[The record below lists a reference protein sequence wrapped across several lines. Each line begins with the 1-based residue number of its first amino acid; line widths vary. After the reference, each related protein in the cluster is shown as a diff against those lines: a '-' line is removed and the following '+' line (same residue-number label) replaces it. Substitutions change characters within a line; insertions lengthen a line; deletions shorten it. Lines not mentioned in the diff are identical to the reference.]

1 MSDGTI
7 RILLADD
14 HQLLRNGLQAII
26 DIKPDMKVV
35 GHASD
40 GVEAVRQYRALK
52 PDVVIMDLVMPVKD
66 GVEATSDI
74 LAEDPQAH
82 ILVLTSFSESER
94 ITLAMRAGAQ
104 GYILK
109 DTMPDELIQAIRQ
122 VSRGMVT
129 IQPAI
134 LEHLFH
140 QPVKS
145 AEEQTEK
152 LTARETEVLKLVA
165 RGLNNDAIAA
175 QLYIS
180 KSTVNV
186 HITHIMGKLNAA
198 NRVQMTLFALSHGL
212 VGLFDRQEGSNTS
225 F

>member
-1 MSDGTI
+1 MATDPI

-40 GVEAVRQYRALK
+40 GVEAVRQYRALR

-82 ILVLTSFSESER
+82 ILVLTSFSEIER

-109 DTMPDELIQAIRQ
+109 NTMPDELIQAIRQ
-122 VSRGMVT
+122 VSRGLVT

-140 QPVKS
+140 QPVKN
-145 AEEQTEK
+145 AEEPYEK
-152 LTARETEVLKLVA
+152 LTAREYEVLKMVA
-165 RGLNNDAIAA
+165 RGLNNDEIAG
-175 QLYIS
+175 QLSIS
-180 KSTVNV
+180 KSTLNV
-186 HITHIMGKLNAA
+186 HITHILSKLNVT
-198 NRVQMTLFALSHGL
+198 NRVQMTLFALSHGW
-212 VGLFDRQEGSNTS
+212 VGMFDRQEP
-225 F
+225 